1 MSALLGLIGKL
12 FGRLM
17 LFIYSTI
24 GANNYALSLVIMTLI
39 YKLLTLPLSINQAK
53 SSQKMK
59 EWQPELQRIQERY
72 KNDKQRLQEEQAKFY
87 EEKGYNP
94 MKGCLPMLIQFP
106 IIIALFYVIRMPMAY
121 MMKTP
126 AAAVTHMVIQSVEE
140 GYLNENTL
148 KDFTFKEIKELQ
160 NKDDSTV
167 LYLQETYKSLT
178 KKDPYI
184 EIKVLEVANRYPEIV
199 NENFY
204 LSQEQKDVL
213 LGLDLRMFKVFNL
226 GVKPTFELAKIKE
239 DPATFLPPLL
249 LLLIAVATT
258 YFTSSLLMGNQQ
270 LQAKDKDGNPV
281 NTGCA
286 GKAMLWMSPIMTLV
300 IGSQTPSGLAV
311 YWTIN
316 NIISF
321 AQQKVI
327 NNIYSKNDDNQQDKA
342 EQRDTKGQLNSN
354 DPKGSKKQLSI
365 ESKNGSNHQ
374 HKPKD
379 QKEEKKSAKVRNKRG
394 KKRR

>member
-178 KKDPYI
+178 KRI
-184 EIKVLEVANRYPEIV
+184 HI
-199 NENFY
+199 
-204 LSQEQKDVL
+204 
-213 LGLDLRMFKVFNL
+213 
-226 GVKPTFELAKIKE
+226 
-239 DPATFLPPLL
+239 
-249 LLLIAVATT
+249 
-258 YFTSSLLMGNQQ
+258 
-270 LQAKDKDGNPV
+270 
-281 NTGCA
+281 
-286 GKAMLWMSPIMTLV
+286 
-300 IGSQTPSGLAV
+300 
-311 YWTIN
+311 
-316 NIISF
+316 
-321 AQQKVI
+321 
-327 NNIYSKNDDNQQDKA
+327 
-342 EQRDTKGQLNSN
+342 
-354 DPKGSKKQLSI
+354 
-365 ESKNGSNHQ
+365 
-374 HKPKD
+374 
-379 QKEEKKSAKVRNKRG
+379 
-394 KKRR
+394 